1 MPTFFTT
8 AIFTVNT
15 CDRNIFTVKANCRE
29 NFYNWPSRTF
39 CSLRLEILKL
49 CFAFLWTKL

>member
-8 AIFTVNT
+8 AIFTINT

-49 CFAFLWTKL
+49 CFAFL